1 MPLMT
6 IVFVENTI
14 TWTSTAVSEVI
25 YRFYY
30 IYKDEINQDDY

>member
-14 TWTSTAVSEVI
+14 TWTSTAVTDTI
-25 YRFYY
+25 YRYYY
-30 IYKDEINQDDY
+30 IYKDSYEED

>member
-6 IVFVENTI
+6 IVFVENTV

-30 IYKDEINQDDY
+30 IYKDGNDQEDY

>member
-1 MPLMT
+1 MT
-6 IVFVENTI
+6 IVFVENTV

-30 IYKDEINQDDY
+30 LYKNGNDEDDY